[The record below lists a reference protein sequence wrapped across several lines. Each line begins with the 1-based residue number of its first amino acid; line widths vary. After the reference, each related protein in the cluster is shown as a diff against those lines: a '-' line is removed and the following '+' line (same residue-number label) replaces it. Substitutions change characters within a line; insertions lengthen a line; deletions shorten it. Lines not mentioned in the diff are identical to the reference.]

1 VSIPDRV
8 REHNAPAAGADWQAR
23 IAQAHLET
31 ENERL
36 RQAVAFGYG
45 RRDYVIRRLLAVA
58 DCVSVVFA
66 LLATVVI
73 STRVTTQ
80 DHLLLGLATVPGW
93 FTILTVYGLYNRDIK
108 RISHSTVDDLPW
120 IMHAM
125 LVGCLLTWLYFRALP
140 VPKLEFPDI
149 LTLAG
154 IATAAIICLRSLTR
168 RLATHVLGAERVLF
182 VGEGQPTD
190 VLVRKM
196 SAHPEYGLEPIGIVP
211 FPYRVGDRTA
221 NGHNGNGHNGD
232 DHNGNG
238 HANGVVN
245 GNGKGHHVNGVV
257 NGNGHVN
264 GNGNRHNGNGNADGE
279 TVPIEPL
286 VAGANG
292 NNGNGNNGNGHHELQ
307 VDTHVTDRYDHSA
320 LDAVLVRYRPDRLV
334 LCDAAAGEQEL
345 LALVHRCKEFSL
357 KVSLLPQLFSAMG
370 PSVEVDD
377 VEGVTVLGI
386 NPPVLPRTSRYL
398 KRSLDLLVSA
408 GVLLLAAP
416 LMMLIA
422 LAIKIESRGP
432 VLFKQRRIG
441 KGGRPLQVVK
451 FRTMVV
457 GAEQQTQMLMAD
469 SQHSGWL
476 KLEDD
481 PRVTRVGRMLRR
493 LSLDEMPQLWN
504 ILRGEMSLVGPR
516 PLIESEDRRVDGWAR
531 SRLELTPGLTGLW
544 QVLGRTNIPF
554 DEMVKLDYLYVT
566 NWSLWTDI
574 RLILRTFPA
583 VLTRRG
589 AN

>member
-1 VSIPDRV
+1 VSTPDRV
-8 REHNAPAAGADWQAR
+8 TENRRTPAGADWRAR
-23 IAQAHLET
+23 IEQAHLET
-31 ENERL
+31 ESERL
-36 RQAVAFGYG
+36 RRAVAFGYG

-80 DHLLLGLATVPGW
+80 DHLLLGLATVPVW

-149 LTLAG
+149 LTLAS
-154 IATAAIICLRSLTR
+154 IATVSIICLRSVTR

-196 SAHPEYGLEPIGIVP
+196 SAHPELGLEPIGIVP
-211 FPYRVGDRTA
+211 FPYLRGSDPNGHNGNGHNRNGHNGNGHSYLQ
-221 NGHNGNGHNGD
+221 NGHNGNGHNGNGYAD
-232 DHNGNG
+232 AHTGNG
-238 HANGVVN
+238 H
-245 GNGKGHHVNGVV
+245 
-257 NGNGHVN
+257 
-264 GNGNRHNGNGNADGE
+264 
-279 TVPIEPL
+279 
-286 VAGANG
+286 
-292 NNGNGNNGNGHHELQ
+292 NGNGHHEL
-307 VDTHVTDRYDHSA
+307 HVTDRYDHAA

-334 LCDAAAGEQEL
+334 LCDVDAGEQEL

-398 KRSLDLLVSA
+398 KRSLDVLVSA

-416 LMMLIA
+416 LMILIA
-422 LAIKIESRGP
+422 LAIKVESRGP

-441 KGGRPLQVVK
+441 KGGRPLQVLK

-476 KLEDD
+476 KLEND

-493 LSLDEMPQLWN
+493 LSLDELPQLWN

-516 PLIESEDRRVDGWAR
+516 PLIESEDRQVDGWAR

>member
-1 VSIPDRV
+1 MSASDRV
-8 REHNAPAAGADWQAR
+8 TDHHRASAAGADWHAR

-31 ENERL
+31 ESERL
-36 RQAVAFGYG
+36 RRAVAFGYG
-45 RRDYVIRRLLAVA
+45 RRDYVLRRLLAVA
-58 DCVSVVFA
+58 DCVSVVLA

-73 STRVTTQ
+73 STRVTTE

-149 LTLAG
+149 LTLAA
-154 IATAAIICLRSLTR
+154 IATLAIICLRSLTR

-190 VLVRKM
+190 ILVRKM

-211 FPYRVGDRTA
+211 FPYLRDTNGNGNGSNGNGHHANGVANGHNGNGHA
-221 NGHNGNGHNGD
+221 NGHSHLELVNGNGHNGNGHNG
-232 DHNGNG
+232 
-238 HANGVVN
+238 
-245 GNGKGHHVNGVV
+245 
-257 NGNGHVN
+257 
-264 GNGNRHNGNGNADGE
+264 
-279 TVPIEPL
+279 
-286 VAGANG
+286 
-292 NNGNGNNGNGHHELQ
+292 NGHHEL
-307 VDTHVTDRYDHSA
+307 HVPDRYDYAA
-320 LDAVLVRYRPDRLV
+320 LDAVLLRYRPDRLV
-334 LCDAAAGEQEL
+334 LCDVDAGEQEL

-398 KRSLDLLVSA
+398 KRSLDVLVSA

-416 LMMLIA
+416 LMILIA
-422 LAIKIESRGP
+422 LAIKVESRGP

-451 FRTMVV
+451 FRTMVI
-457 GAEQQTQMLMAD
+457 GAEQQTQTLMAD
-469 SQHSGWL
+469 SQHPGWL
-476 KLEDD
+476 KLEND
-481 PRVTRVGRMLRR
+481 PRVTRVSRMLRR
-493 LSLDEMPQLWN
+493 LSLDELPQLWN

-516 PLIESEDRRVDGWAR
+516 PLIESEDRQVDGWAR